1 MNGVTCSYLRC
12 LIPVLA
18 TEAHILQSF
27 IWVSCFPL
35 FLTLFLQQFVTLC
48 VSMVVRVLSQM
59 FASVLMDSLV
69 PSVRMVI
76 FFFFPPPPCLAA
88 VMWKSVRKHCY
99 LKTQNS
105 QSSQV
110 PEKWCKTEI
119 TLFFRF
125 YG

>member
-1 MNGVTCSYLRC
+1 M
-12 LIPVLA
+12 
-18 TEAHILQSF
+18 
-27 IWVSCFPL
+27 
-35 FLTLFLQQFVTLC
+35 
-48 VSMVVRVLSQM
+48 LSQM

-76 FFFFPPPPCLAA
+76 FFFFSFFSPPLCLAA
-88 VMWKSVRKHCY
+88 VTRKSVRKHCY

-110 PEKWCKTEI
+110 AEKWCKTEI
-119 TLFFRF
+119 TLYFRF